1 MPAVLLDAYG
11 TLIEPDWSRL
21 NAGRDGIADRAGI
34 PRRAAQEAWTAT
46 HRDRMRGAYGS
57 LEGDLGAVFDE
68 ARAPGRAPFEA
79 AVLADL
85 AVLERENWS
94 AGVRLYSDVL
104 PALRRLRDGAV
115 RLAIVTNASA
125 EAAGVIAWLGLDRL
139 VEDVVA
145 SCEAGALKPDLLR
158 VALGRLGVEPS
169 EATLVDDEPA
179 EVAAARGLGMNAILV
194 RRAVSEPVR
203 THDDDQG
210 PVVRDLTELADVIL
224 GAPSGLRG

>member
-21 NAGRDGIADRAGI
+21 NAGRDAIADRAGI
-34 PRRAAQEAWTAT
+34 PRHAAHEAWTAT

-57 LEGDLGAVFDE
+57 LESDLGAVLDE
-68 ARAPGRAPFEA
+68 ARASGGQPFSA
-79 AVLADL
+79 TVIADF

-94 AGVRLYSDVL
+94 AGVRLYADVL

-125 EAAGVIAWLGLDRL
+125 EAAGAIARLGLDRL
-139 VEDVVA
+139 VDDVVA
-145 SCEAGALKPDLLR
+145 SCELGALKPDLLC
-158 VALGRLGVEPS
+158 VALGRLGMEPS

-179 EVAAARGLGMNAILV
+179 EVAEARGLGMNAILV
-194 RRAVSEPVR
+194 RRAVSETVR
-203 THDDDQG
+203 AHDDRG
-210 PVVRDLTELADVIL
+210 PVVRDLVELADLIL
-224 GAPSGLRG
+224 GAPSGPRG